1 MKWYLRDTTEADW
14 DAAEA
19 ATAAL
24 YRFAGISPP
33 ERFIRVRNPVTAS
46 QMGRE
51 IEPMGNMFFA
61 PSWAP
66 VAAVRERRGDC
77 QPLVDLLLACGGVYP
92 TKQVAILI
100 DRPSVISLDSA
111 GLLHS
116 PDGHSPAIAWGRDPT
131 TGLISDQ
138 DPEYL
143 GLGYKHGKRLY

>member
-1 MKWYLRDTTEADW
+1 MKWYLRDTREADW
-14 DAAEA
+14 EAAEA

-66 VAAVRERRGDC
+66 IAAVRERRGDC
-77 QPLVDLLLACGGVYP
+77 QPLVDLLLACGGVFP

-100 DRPSVISLDSA
+100 DRPSVLSLDSNKFRQLTIRYPELA
-111 GLLHS
+111 LGMLKGLSLRIRQS
-116 PDGHSPAIAWGRDPT
+116 NKNR
-131 TGLISDQ
+131 Q
-138 DPEYL
+138 
-143 GLGYKHGKRLY
+143 